1 MSEIAARV
9 YRGATVEAVHNATIV
24 VLGADGRLTHSLSE
38 PAMVTMTRS
47 ALKPFQ
53 LLPAFLSGA
62 VDHYQ
67 FSPKQLA
74 IMCGSHCGTDEHREV
89 VLENLAASESSPEHL
104 KCGCHVPIYM
114 QQSGE
119 LPIKG
124 EEADPTRHNCSG
136 KHSGFLAQAKF
147 LGDNQSEYLDQ
158 KSKTQRAIISFVSDF
173 CDYPLDK
180 MPVGT
185 DGCSAPNYPLPLIN
199 IARAFQKIVQQN
211 SDDSRVRTALGRVKE
226 AMMTHPKM
234 VSGDGR
240 FDYDLARSFE
250 NNLICK
256 VGAES
261 LEVIA
266 FAEPSLAIAVKV
278 HDGNFRALGAIC
290 VETLKQLGLIDNIDA
305 FPYLKAHER
314 PVVKNDRK
322 LVTGEIFADFKLRK
336 V

>member
-1 MSEIAARV
+1 MSQKAAKV
-9 YRGATVEAVHNATIV
+9 YRGETVEAVHAATIV
-24 VLGADGRLTHSLSE
+24 VLGGEGQLTHFLGE
-38 PAMVTMTRS
+38 ADLVTMTRS

-53 LLPAFLSGA
+53 LIPSILSGA
-62 VDHYQ
+62 ADHYR

-74 IMCGSHCGTDEHREV
+74 IMCGSHCGTDEHRDI
-89 VLENLAASESSPEHL
+89 VLKNLAASDSNPDDL
-104 KCGCHVPIYM
+104 KCGCHIPIFM
-114 QQSGE
+114 QISGE
-119 LPIKG
+119 LPTGG

-136 KHSGFLAQAKF
+136 KHSGFLAQAVYLNDEK
-147 LGDNQSEYLDQ
+147 SEYLSQ
-158 KSKTQRAIISFVSDF
+158 KSKTQRSVLSFVSDF
-173 CDYPLDK
+173 CEYPIK
-180 MPVGT
+180 MMPVGT

-199 IARAFQKIVQQN
+199 IARAFQKIAREQSHN
-211 SDDSRVRTALGRVKE
+211 REVRAALGRVKE
-226 AMMTHPKM
+226 AMLTHPKM

-250 NNLICK
+250 SNVICK

-266 FAEPSLAIAVKV
+266 FSDPPLAIAVKV

-290 VETLKQLGLIDNIDA
+290 VETLKQLGLIDNIEA

-314 PVVKNDRK
+314 PVVKNDRQ
-322 LVTGEIFADFKLRK
+322 LTTGEIIADFTLQK